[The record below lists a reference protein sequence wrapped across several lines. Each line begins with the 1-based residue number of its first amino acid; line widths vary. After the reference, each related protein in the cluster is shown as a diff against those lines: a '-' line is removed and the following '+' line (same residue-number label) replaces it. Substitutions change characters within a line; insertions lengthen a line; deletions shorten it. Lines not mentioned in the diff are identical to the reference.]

1 MIEINRKEALRYLG
15 YRQSIEG
22 DLTEINSA
30 LDHCI
35 EVLQKTAVPRHIVKR
50 LPLTIENHTITIG
63 DMVIHSKNLE
73 NNLKGC
79 HAVYLFAAT
88 IGIEVD
94 RLIKRKELTKMSD
107 AVIYQQQ
114 ELL

>member
-35 EVLQKTAVPRHIVKR
+35 EVLQKTVAFTTSYCEKITSHNR
-50 LPLTIENHTITIG
+50 ESYNH
-63 DMVIHSKNLE
+63 NW
-73 NNLKGC
+73 
-79 HAVYLFAAT
+79 
-88 IGIEVD
+88 
-94 RLIKRKELTKMSD
+94 
-107 AVIYQQQ
+107 
-114 ELL
+114 